1 MKILLILNNEPYNGS
16 DVAYNALR
24 LAKTLF
30 ENNNEV
36 RIFLMN
42 DSVDLARECNKKPQ
56 NYDVDLV
63 DMLKKLY
70 KSGVQ
75 LKVCG
80 SCQARCGI
88 YKNEPYFDENI
99 ESTMK
104 ELASWVED
112 SDKVMTF

>member
-42 DSVDLARECNKKPQ
+42 DSVVLARQCNKKPK

-63 DMLKKLY
+63 DMLKQMY
-70 KSGVQ
+70 DSGVK

-80 SCQARCGI
+80 SCQVRCGI
-88 YKNEPYFDENI
+88 YKNEPYFDESI
-99 ESTMK
+99 KSTMK